1 MNAITKP
8 LLFAGLLAASLSAH
22 AALKPFNATYQATY
36 MGMDAVG
43 KMSLAAQGGNQWKYS
58 MSITAKIGSARQSTT
73 FEDAGG
79 TWRPLSGQDAT
90 NVLFKSDQRN
100 ASYDWGKR
108 EATWSGKV
116 KPDRRGPVA
125 LQAGD
130 IDAMLMNLAIVRDV
144 EAGRPLN
151 YRLVDNGKAKSVH
164 FTVGGKETLNI
175 GGKQVQATKVT
186 GDDLVVWVASGY
198 PVPVRIHKNQ
208 DNIDL
213 KLQSIE

>member
-1 MNAITKP
+1 MKP
-8 LLFAGLLAASLSAH
+8 IFRPVLALGLFAASLSAH
-22 AALKPFNATYQATY
+22 AALKPFNAVYQATY

-43 KMSLAAQGGNQWKYS
+43 KMNLVSQGGSQWKYS
-58 MSITAKIGSARQSTT
+58 MSIAASVGSAKQSTT
-73 FEDAGG
+73 FEEAGG

-90 NVLFKSDQRN
+90 NVLFKSDLRN
-100 ASYDWGKR
+100 ANYDWSKR

-116 KPDRRGPVA
+116 KPDRRGPIA

-130 IDAMLMNLAIVRDV
+130 VDAMLMNLAIVRDV
-144 EAGRPLN
+144 EAGKPLH
-151 YRLVDNGKAKSVH
+151 YRLVDNGKAKSVT
-164 FTVGGKETLNI
+164 FTIAGKEVLNI

-186 GDDLVVWVASGY
+186 GEDLVLWVASGY

-213 KLQSIE
+213 KLQSID

>member
-8 LLFAGLLAASLSAH
+8 LLVAGLLAASLSAH

-43 KMSLAAQGGNQWKYS
+43 KMSLTAQGGNQWKYS
-58 MSITAKIGSARQSTT
+58 MAIMAKVGSAKQSTT
-73 FEDAGG
+73 FEDVGG
-79 TWRPLSGQDAT
+79 TWRPLNGQDAT
-90 NVLFKSDQRN
+90 NVLFKSDLRN
-100 ASYDWGKR
+100 ANYDWGKR

-144 EAGRPLN
+144 EAGKPLH
-151 YRLVDNGKAKSVH
+151 YRLVDNGKAKTVS
-164 FTVGGKETLNI
+164 FTIAGKETLSI